1 MDVQLYVYDLTQGM
15 ARSMS
20 RQFLGIQIDAVYHTA
35 LVFGNIEYFFGAGVQ
50 TCYPGAT
57 HHGRPMEI
65 IPMGSTQL
73 PLEVI
78 LEYLES
84 LKEVYTPESYDL
96 FAHNCNNFTN
106 DFSMFLVGKGI
117 PHHITSLPRRVL
129 ETPFGQM
136 LRPSLEAGMRSVTQA
151 PVPSQNVPAATSRP
165 QPHTNGR
172 SRADTH
178 PLLGSTSPTL
188 YTKLP
193 PLPKLRAKL
202 DPIPAESDTLLKFLE
217 HRSAS
222 GARDTPLPDLKAIGL
237 AYRSKVVDLPL
248 ETRFAAVDLLRCAMT
263 DARVSGY
270 LAEEQDESTV
280 AAVLKQTLELDEK
293 CPHNL
298 RLVSV
303 HLASNLFGSHLYV
316 SELMKEGSE
325 LKSLIVELIGSC
337 LLDVDHSTTRVAAAC
352 LAFNLAVAVWKTR
365 KDDALVVD
373 EGQLVELLASL
384 LETLQRGIGSEEGE
398 KALVLSAGYLLDGA
412 EKEGELKDL
421 CAALDAKTTLHALK
435 GHEKLVKAVIS
446 ML

>member
-1 MDVQLYVYDLTQGM
+1 MDVQLYVYDLTRGM

-20 RQFLGIQIDAVYHTA
+20 QQFLGIQIDAVYHTA
-35 LVFGNIEYFFGAGVQ
+35 LVLGNVEYFFGAGVQ
-50 TCYPGAT
+50 TCYPGTT

-65 IPMGSTQL
+65 IPIGSTQL

-117 PHHITSLPRRVL
+117 PDHITSLPRRVL

-151 PVPSQNVPAATSRP
+151 PVPPQNVPIATSRLP
-165 QPHTNGR
+165 TQSNGSPR
-172 SRADTH
+172 TGTH
-178 PLLGSTSPTL
+178 PLLGSTNPTL

-202 DPIPAESDTLLKFLE
+202 DPIPAEFDTLLKFLQ

-237 AYRSKVVDLPL
+237 AYRTKIADLPL
-248 ETRFAAVDLLRCAMT
+248 DTRFAAVDLLRCAMI
-263 DARVSGY
+263 DARFVGY
-270 LAEEQDESTV
+270 FAEEQGESTV
-280 AAVLKQTLELDEK
+280 AAVLKHTLELEEK

-303 HLASNLFGSHLYV
+303 HLASNLFGSHLYTT
-316 SELMKEGSE
+316 ELMREGSQVR
-325 LKSLIVELIGSC
+325 SQIVELIGTC

-352 LAFNLAVAVWKTR
+352 LAYNVAATVWKSREAGTVAVG
-365 KDDALVVD
+365 
-373 EGQLVELLASL
+373 EGELVELLASL
-384 LETLQRGIGSEEGE
+384 LEALQRNIGSEEGE
-398 KALVLSAGYLLDGA
+398 KALVLAIGYLIDGA
-412 EKEGELKDL
+412 EKDGELEDL
-421 CAALDAKTTLHALK
+421 CAALDAKTALHALE
-435 GHEKLVKAVIS
+435 GHQKLVKAVIG